1 MHGAL
6 THSAHTNFWWDVST
20 STREFNNQQDTNNV
34 WWLFCID
41 NPRPADY
48 AQSERSE
55 RVKRIIISPI
65 SRIILFLLIPRTWP
79 PWKFN
84 ISSYC
89 RCFYVAVHHR
99 VLFWLCASLLNTCT
113 WEMDAFLL
121 ESHQYH
127 DSLGSRRS
135 GCRERVTRNVA
146 SGEHEG
152 TLADKD
158 YDSGLKS
165 NDKGLELTKCTC
177 TIFTF
182 MMLFPLCSSL
192 EITEIT
198 QFGAGRTAILMN

>member
-1 MHGAL
+1 MRSCSSL
-6 THSAHTNFWWDVST
+6 INIT
-20 STREFNNQQDTNNV
+20 S
-34 WWLFCID
+34 
-41 NPRPADY
+41 
-48 AQSERSE
+48 RSE
-55 RVKRIIISPI
+55 VGG
-65 SRIILFLLIPRTWP
+65 
-79 PWKFN
+79 
-84 ISSYC
+84 
-89 RCFYVAVHHR
+89 VAV
-99 VLFWLCASLLNTCT
+99 
-113 WEMDAFLL
+113 EK
-121 ESHQYH
+121 
-127 DSLGSRRS
+127 
-135 GCRERVTRNVA
+135 RVTRNVA

>member
-1 MHGAL
+1 MENIRASLSLIFLSSQIKVAFDWNKLWVLWLFTLAGMHGAL

-41 NPRPADY
+41 NPRPTDY
-48 AQSERSE
+48 AQKERRE

-89 RCFYVAVHHR
+89 RCSYVAVHHR

-121 ESHQYH
+121 ETHQYH
-127 DSLGSRRS
+127 ESLGSRRS
-135 GCRERVTRNVA
+135 GCRET
-146 SGEHEG
+146 S
-152 TLADKD
+152 D
-158 YDSGLKS
+158 
-165 NDKGLELTKCTC
+165 
-177 TIFTF
+177 
-182 MMLFPLCSSL
+182 
-192 EITEIT
+192 
-198 QFGAGRTAILMN
+198 